1 MSDLL
6 IRRLGRTIAR
16 WRLIQDSMRRLERMD
31 DRLLADIGIARSE
44 IYSASRR
51 GRER

>member
-1 MSDLL
+1 MSNLL
-6 IRRLGRTIAR
+6 IRCLGRTIAR
-16 WRLIQDSMRRLERMD
+16 WRLAHDGMRRLERLD
-31 DRLLADIGIARSE
+31 DRLLADIGITRSQ